1 MTQFQVARRAFVV
14 MFVALIAPLFVAGAS
29 AQETQ
34 PREVAMGAEDAPVTV
49 IEYMSLTCP
58 HCANFHTDV
67 LPDIMKTY
75 VDTGKVRIIFR
86 DFPLDG
92 VALQAA
98 VVTQCMAEAGPK
110 RYYGFVQML
119 FQQQG
124 RWARDSDPIGQVGK
138 LARLG
143 GINQESFESC
153 LAQEDLITSVLR
165 SRQQGESEF
174 DVQSTPSF
182 VVNGRLISGGMSFE
196 EFSRVI
202 DPLIN

>member
-1 MTQFQVARRAFVV
+1 
-14 MFVALIAPLFVAGAS
+14 
-29 AQETQ
+29 
-34 PREVAMGAEDAPVTV
+34 
-49 IEYMSLTCP
+49 
-58 HCANFHTDV
+58 
-67 LPDIMKTY
+67 
-75 VDTGKVRIIFR
+75 
-86 DFPLDG
+86 
-92 VALQAA
+92 
-98 VVTQCMAEAGPK
+98 
-110 RYYGFVQML
+110 ML

-143 GINQESFESC
+143 GMNQESFESC